1 MNDMHIKSLV
11 PPTDVSRR
19 GFVVTS
25 LASGFA
31 LAVQPVCAQ
40 TMIHT
45 DSNGLLANEVKI
57 PVAGGDIPGYAAMP
71 ASGGPFPTVLVI
83 QEIFG
88 VHEHIKDI
96 CRRLAKLGYFAV
108 APALY
113 AREGDVSGM
122 SDIQEIISKVVSK
135 VPDAQV
141 ASDLDATVAWAKG
154 TGKADTAKLGVTGF
168 CWGGREVW
176 LYAAHNPNVKAAVA
190 WYGPIKRPATDLQP
204 KNPIDIA
211 GQLKTPVLGLYGG
224 ADASIPVA
232 TVEEMKAA
240 LKAANNPSEII
251 IYPDTPHGFN
261 ADYRPSYRPDQA
273 KEGWSKMQAWFKQ
286 HGVG

>member
-1 MNDMHIKSLV
+1 MNDMHIQSLV

-40 TMIHT
+40 TMITT
-45 DSNGLLANEVKI
+45 DTNGLLANEVKI

-108 APALY
+108 AAELF
-113 AREGDVSGM
+113 ARQGDVSKI
-122 SDIQEIISKVVSK
+122 SDIKDIMPVVAK

-141 ASDLDATVAWAKG
+141 MSDLDATVRWAQGSGKG
-154 TGKADTAKLGVTGF
+154 ASAHLGITGF
-168 CWGGREVW
+168 CWGGRIVW
-176 LYAAHNPNVKAAVA
+176 L
-190 WYGPIKRPATDLQP
+190 
-204 KNPIDIA
+204 
-211 GQLKTPVLGLYGG
+211 
-224 ADASIPVA
+224 
-232 TVEEMKAA
+232 
-240 LKAANNPSEII
+240 
-251 IYPDTPHGFN
+251 
-261 ADYRPSYRPDQA
+261 
-273 KEGWSKMQAWFKQ
+273 
-286 HGVG
+286 

>member
-1 MNDMHIKSLV
+1 MNDMHIRSLV

-40 TMIHT
+40 TMITT
-45 DSNGLLANEVKI
+45 DTNGLLANEVKI
-57 PVAGGDIPGYAAMP
+57 PAAGGDIPGYAAMP

-96 CRRLAKLGYFAV
+96 CRRLAKLGYFAA

-122 SDIQEIISKVVSK
+122 SDIQEIVSKVVAR

-154 TGKADTAKLGVTGF
+154 TGKADTTKLSVTGF
-168 CWGGREVW
+168 CWGGRQVW

-190 WYGPIKRPATDLQP
+190 WYGAVKRPATDLQP
-204 KNPIDIA
+204 KNPLDIVGA
-211 GQLKTPVLGLYGG
+211 LKAPVLGLYGG
-224 ADASIPVA
+224 ADPGIPVD
-232 TVEEMKAA
+232 TLEEMKAA
-240 LKAANNPSEII
+240 LKAAHNPSEII

-273 KEGWSKMQAWFKQ
+273 KDGWSKMQAWFKQ